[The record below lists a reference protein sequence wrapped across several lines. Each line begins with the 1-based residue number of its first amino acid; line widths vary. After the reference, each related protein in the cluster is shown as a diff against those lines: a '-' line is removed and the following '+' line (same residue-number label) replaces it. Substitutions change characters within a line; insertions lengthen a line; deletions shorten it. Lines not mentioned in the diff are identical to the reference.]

1 MGALLIAGG
10 VLSAASSIYAGESQY
25 KAYKEEAKKYAR
37 EQRVLEIQQA
47 ITDANY
53 EDQKR
58 QVAGGYSAAAAH
70 SGVKMSGSVAES
82 LSQSL
87 EALSIEQEYARFDNQ
102 QAIIAA
108 RENQKAMKRNAKAAR
123 IGGYINGAASLLSAA
138 GEYGAHY
145 GGGSTGGSS
154 AGGNST
160 GGSVGK
166 PTNLLKNV
174 KKG

>member
-10 VLSAASSIYAGESQY
+10 VLSAASSIYAGQAQSA
-25 KAYKEEAKKYAR
+25 AYKEEAQKYAR

-108 RENQKAMKRNAKAAR
+108 RENQAAAKRNAKTAKIA
-123 IGGYINGAASLLSAA
+123 GYINGAASLLSTA
-138 GEYGAHY
+138 GTYEAYY
-145 GGGSTGGSS
+145 GGG
-154 AGGNST
+154 ST

-166 PTNLLKNV
+166 PTNLLKNI
-174 KKG
+174 KG

>member
-10 VLSAASSIYAGESQY
+10 VLSAASSIYAGQAQAA
-25 KAYKEEAKKYAR
+25 AYKEEAQKYAR

-58 QVAGGYSAAAAH
+58 QIAGGYSTAAAH

-87 EALSIEQEYARFDNQ
+87 EALSIEQEYARFDNKL
-102 QAIIAA
+102 AMIAA
-108 RENQKAMKRNAKAAR
+108 QENQAAAKRNAKTAR
-123 IGGYINGAASLLSAA
+123 TASYLNAGASLLSTA
-138 GEYGAHY
+138 GAYGAYY
-145 GGGSTGGSS
+145 GGGSTGGS
-154 AGGNST
+154 
-160 GGSVGK
+160 VGK
-166 PTNLLKNV
+166 PINLLPNG
-174 KKG
+174 KG

>member
-10 VLSAASSIYAGESQY
+10 VLSVASSIYAGQAQSA
-25 KAYKEEAKKYAR
+25 AYKEEAQKYAR

-108 RENQKAMKRNAKAAR
+108 RENQAAAKRNAKTAKIA
-123 IGGYINGAASLLSAA
+123 GYINGAASLLSTA
-138 GEYGAHY
+138 GTHGAYY
-145 GGGSTGGSS
+145 GGG
-154 AGGNST
+154 ST

-174 KKG
+174 KG